1 MRKFHL
7 SILSFLLV
15 GGLASCNKAEVAPT
29 DESILQ
35 TNKDDILSY
44 ASSKGLMGSP
54 TSTGVYY
61 ALTKPGSSSVAPEN
75 GHEIEFSYKLYALS
89 RAAGASVVT
98 DKFIDSSYA
107 TKSAYTTVVATNPG
121 LTEGLLKMHEGD
133 QAAILLPSL
142 YAFGTKGSDDGK
154 VSPNT
159 PVRLDVTL
167 KRTRSEDQQINEY
180 LTANKL
186 TPTEVT
192 ISGLRFIKTLANSSG
207 VAPTPT
213 QTLTIKYRGQLLR
226 SVSAFDSTGAGTY
239 SGLVTQFVPGFSEG
253 LSKLKVGE
261 KATIVFPSKI
271 GYGATGYQVI
281 PPYAPMRFDIELVS
295 AQ

>member
-1 MRKFHL
+1 MRKFQL
-7 SILSFLLV
+7 SILALLLA
-15 GGLASCNKAEVAPT
+15 GGLTSCNKQDVVPT

-35 TNKDDILSY
+35 TNKDDIQSY
-44 ASSKGLMGSP
+44 ASSKGLMGTL

-75 GHEIEFSYKLYALS
+75 GQEIEFNYKLYALS
-89 RAAGASVVT
+89 RAVGTSVVT
-98 DKFIDSSYA
+98 DKFVDSSYA
-107 TKSAYTTVVATNPG
+107 TKSTYTTLVATNPG

-133 QAAILLPSL
+133 QAAIILPSL
-142 YAFGTKGSDDGK
+142 YAFGTKGSDNG
-154 VSPNT
+154 VVPPNA

-167 KRTRSEDQQINEY
+167 KRARSEDQQINEY

-207 VAPTPT
+207 IAPTPT

-226 SVSAFDSTGAGTY
+226 SSSAFDSTGTGTY

-253 LSKLKVGE
+253 LSKLKIGE

-271 GYGATGYQVI
+271 GYGPTGYQVI